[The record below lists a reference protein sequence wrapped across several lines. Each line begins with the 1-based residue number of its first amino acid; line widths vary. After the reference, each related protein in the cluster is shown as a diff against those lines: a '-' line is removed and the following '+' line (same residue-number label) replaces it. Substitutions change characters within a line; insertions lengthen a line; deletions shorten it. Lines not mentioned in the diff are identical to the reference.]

1 MLRVRRGAARAPIV
15 LGLFVAGVVY
25 ALVGLV
31 RHWHFASSAYDLG
44 IYDQVVWHLSRFE
57 APASTVHGL
66 SNMLGDHFSPVWML
80 VAPLYWVYSAPE
92 TLIVAQAVVLAL
104 SILPVWVFLERRLD
118 ARSAALMAA
127 AYASFWGLQRAAQFD
142 VHELAF
148 APVFIAIMLLGIDDA
163 GREGRNPWRL
173 FLLGAIPLIFV
184 KEDQIP
190 LVAAACALLAWKL
203 RDRRQRVIAL
213 GAAGASVAIF
223 LLVVRVVIPGFN
235 DAGVYNFTNAFDGA
249 LSNPLGMLKQLVTP
263 TMKLKTVA
271 AWLLPF
277 LFLPL
282 RSSFGWLIV
291 PLALERFLSSSVNH
305 WGTSFHYSAPLAPI
319 LAMAAGDGL
328 SRTRVRCG
336 AWAILLFCLFLPG
349 HQPMWRLLSP
359 AVWRAPA
366 YAATAERALAL
377 VPPEASVAAQAAIV
391 PHLSQRGSIV
401 MLTAEGK
408 TANAEADVVV
418 AAPADLAPWPFAS
431 ADALQAHVDAY
442 KARGYRTV
450 FSENGWEV
458 LRR

>member
-1 MLRVRRGAARAPIV
+1 VRSGKALLVA
-15 LGLFVAGVVY
+15 VAGAVY

-31 RHWHFASSAYDLG
+31 RHWHFGSSAYDLG
-44 IYDQVVWHLSRFE
+44 IYDQMVWHLSRFE

-66 SNMLGDHFSPVWML
+66 SNMLGDHFSPIWML
-80 VAPLYWVYSAPE
+80 VAPLYWLRSAPE
-92 TLIVAQAVVLAL
+92 TLIVAQAAALAL
-104 SILPVWVFLERRLD
+104 SILPVWAFLARRLD
-118 ARSAALMAA
+118 TNQTALLSA

-148 APVFIAIMLLGIDDA
+148 APLFIAIMLLGIDDA
-163 GREGRNPWRL
+163 GRPGRNPWRL
-173 FLLGAIPLIFV
+173 FLMGAVPLIFV

-203 RDRRQRVIAL
+203 RDQRQRVIAL

-249 LSNPLGMLKQLVTP
+249 MSNPFGILKQLVTP
-263 TMKLKTVA
+263 VMKLETVA

-305 WGTSFHYSAPLAPI
+305 WGTSFHYTAPLAPI
-319 LAMAAGDGL
+319 LAMAAGDAL
-328 SRTRVRCG
+328 SRTRVHFG
-336 AWAILLFCLFLPG
+336 AWAMLLFCLVLPG
-349 HQPMWRLLSP
+349 RQPVWKLFSP
-359 AVWRAPA
+359 DFWGAPE
-366 YAATAERALAL
+366 YADTAARALTF
-377 VPPEASVAAQAAIV
+377 VPPDASVAAQAAIV
-391 PHLSQRGSIV
+391 PHLSQRASIM

-408 TANAEADVVV
+408 TANADADVVV
-418 AAPADLAPWPFAS
+418 SAPSDLSPWPFAS
-431 ADALQAHVDAY
+431 AEAVKAHVETY